1 MVTVSSAT
9 STAPTVFPL
18 IACGSG
24 TGDMIS
30 LGCLATGFTPSSL
43 TFSWKKNEAAL
54 TDFIQYPAVQK
65 NNVYTGVSQIRVRRE
80 DWNDINTFKCIAN
93 HPAGERETTIPGPP
107 KVLCHAPTLKVLAS
121 SDDTNEASLSCF
133 AYDFSP
139 KDYEIKWLK
148 NEEEI
153 TGPVNEVKTP
163 LAERVLENGT
173 KLYNVASFLTLKSS
187 DVPSHTQFTCEFKGK
202 NPKCDV
208 FTNSSVIY
216 NPCNFVGCTG
226 SEEDIHIEGPKWE
239 DMFLHGRGT
248 IKCEVKGNKI
258 SVDEIYW
265 QDENGKEIT
274 DSQATPTNGKASSKS
289 LDITY
294 DEWSKG
300 IKVVCVVVDNNSPDP
315 LKKTYERKVGK
326 TIHQLS

>member
-1 MVTVSSAT
+1 MCYYAAFDYWGKGTMVTVSSAT

-187 DVPSHTQFTCEFKGK
+187 DVPSHTQFTF
-202 NPKCDV
+202 
-208 FTNSSVIY
+208 
-216 NPCNFVGCTG
+216 GCTG